1 MKLLLIPMLAANS
14 KKQRSK
20 EKGKGVVLAGLHLQI
35 RNLENLQGR
44 RVELKL
50 ELEEQAVE
58 GLMGTL
64 NSRQR
69 GRGYVSQKKNIDG

>member
-1 MKLLLIPMLAANS
+1 MKLLPIQMLGVNL

-20 EKGKGVVLAGLHLQI
+20 EKGKGVVLVGLHLQI
-35 RNLENLQGR
+35 RNLENLQER

-58 GLMGTL
+58 ELMGIL
-64 NSRQR
+64 NRMVKGNLSH
-69 GRGYVSQKKNIDG
+69 YLKW